1 MRIGVMSDSHGR
13 MQAVEQALAILY
25 GKGVRTVIHCGDID
39 DASTVRLFA
48 GWNAHFVLG
57 NCDVDREILEETMEE
72 INASLHEPF
81 GTLELE
87 GRKIGFIHG
96 HIDSL
101 MREMKRNGSFDF
113 LFHGHTHKPD
123 DYQFGSTRVVNPGAL
138 HRAVPKTFISL
149 DLGTEEIEYFA
160 L

>member
-13 MQAVEQALAILY
+13 IDAVEQALAMLRE
-25 GKGVRTVIHCGDID
+25 KGVRTVIHCGDID

-48 GWNAHFVLG
+48 GLNAHFVLG
-57 NCDVDREILEETMEE
+57 NCDVDREILREAMEG

-81 GTLELE
+81 GRLVLE

-101 MREMKRNGSFDF
+101 MREMKRTGGFDY
-113 LFHGHTHKPD
+113 LFYGHTHKAD
-123 DYQFGSTRVVNPGAL
+123 DYQFGSTRVINPGAL
-138 HRAVPKTFISL
+138 YRAVPKTFISL